1 MASPGVFLHQEALSL
16 CKVVPGCFSVC
27 TTPSQSLGESITC
40 LLSATLSCNSC
51 STSRVERRWSV
62 ARAVWFC
69 PRNQGHHDSRQ
80 ETVMGRFD
88 WLVTVQGPAAGDPRR
103 PCTVLLSLMPLKK
116 YQLVHGRP
124 SLCCWKSQ
132 WFLTSLQCGKLS
144 SSRGGGVRM
153 LQSIL
158 ARKGSLNPSQKSSHL
173 AKYKL
178 LFSREGQ
185 WGHGWEGGDSLPGLT
200 VLRGR
205 WVKLGWNCQA
215 LQAPAWSKVLPA
227 VPGVLEPL
235 SQTFLLL
242 FGKT

>member
-1 MASPGVFLHQEALSL
+1 MQGGAWLLFSLHHPFSEPRTVHHVSALSHFIMYFL
-16 CKVVPGCFSVC
+16 LYEPGRK
-27 TTPSQSLGESITC
+27 E
-40 LLSATLSCNSC
+40 
-51 STSRVERRWSV
+51 VEC
-62 ARAVWFC
+62 RAVWFC
-69 PRNQGHHDSRQ
+69 PRNKGHHDSRQ

-103 PCTVLLSLMPLKK
+103 PCTVLLMPLKK
-116 YQLVHGRP
+116 YQLVHRRP

-215 LQAPAWSKVLPA
+215 LQAPAWSKVMPA